1 MPLLVENNPPINPQI
16 EPVSAGVDASGID
29 VQQLLGYLA
38 DPRTVSLSSLRYVL
52 NAKKMD
58 PNNQANATNLARQKM
73 QLVFKGSKASD
84 IFDIFWNRFKVD
96 FFPTRPNTPQ
106 GKIDARSDFN
116 TLVNNLDNKFFG
128 FVTTN

>member
-1 MPLLVENNPPINPQI
+1 LVENNPPINPQA

-58 PNNQANATNLARQKM
+58 PNDQANATNLARKKM
-73 QLVFKGSKASD
+73 QLVFKNNAKL
-84 IFDIFWNRFKVD
+84 IW
-96 FFPTRPNTPQ
+96 
-106 GKIDARSDFN
+106 DARPSFFSNYELNNIKITKDTFKDFLN
-116 TLVNNLDNKFFG
+116 SITENHPIFS
-128 FVTTN
+128 FVITN